1 MKFIAPT
8 KTLLRSLLFACLSI
22 SFAISAKAAL
32 IIPKAPSLQATAY
45 LLMDANSGQVL
56 VEKNPDK
63 RIPPA
68 SLTKM
73 MTSYV
78 AVHEIMMGNIQKDD
92 KVLVSVNAW
101 KRGGSRMFIREGTEV
116 SIMDLLR
123 GVIIQ
128 SGNDASVALAEHIA
142 GSEESFAGLMNQYA
156 QRFGLGNTNFINAT
170 GLPDKNHYSS
180 ARDLAVLARHIIQDH
195 PDYYGLYAEKY
206 FKYNDI
212 RQPNR
217 NKLLWR
223 NPNVDGLKTGH
234 TEEAGFCLTAS
245 AKKEGMRLIAV
256 VMGTNSTATRAVE
269 AQKLFN
275 YGFRFYETHELYK
288 AGDKLQ
294 TVDIWKGKENTL
306 DVILPEGVSLTLPRG
321 GKEKLKAKIKIDKY
335 ITAPVKEGQKLGQLS
350 IELNGE
356 VMATKKLVAKNA
368 IAKSGFFSRLW
379 DGILMFFTQIFSS

>member
-1 MKFIAPT
+1 MKFFALKKNLISTAFFICF
-8 KTLLRSLLFACLSI
+8 SL
-22 SFAISAKAAL
+22 SFAISTKAAL
-32 IIPKAPSLQATAY
+32 IIPKPPSLQATAY
-45 LLMDANSGQVL
+45 ILMDANSGQIL
-56 VEKNPDK
+56 VKKNADK

-78 AVHEIMMGNIQKDD
+78 AVHEIIMGNIEKDD

-128 SGNDASVALAEHIA
+128 SGNDASVAIAEHIA
-142 GSEESFAGLMNQYA
+142 GSEETFAGLMNQYS
-156 QRFGLGNTNFINAT
+156 QRFGLANTNFMNAT

-180 ARDLAVLARHIIQDH
+180 AKDLAVLARHIIQDH

-206 FKYNDI
+206 FKYNGI

-223 NPNVDGLKTGH
+223 NPSVDGLKTGH

-256 VMGTNSTATRAVE
+256 VMGAKSTGSRAVE

-288 AGDKLQ
+288 VGDKLQ
-294 TVDIWKGKENTL
+294 TVDIWKGKQDTL
-306 DVILPEGVSLTLPRG
+306 DVVLEEAVSLTLPRG
-321 GKEKLKAKIKIDKY
+321 AKEKLKAKIKIDKY
-335 ITAPVKEGQKLGQLS
+335 ITAPVKEGQKIGQLS

-356 VMATKKLVAKNA
+356 VMSSKDLVAKNA
-368 IAKSGFFSRLW
+368 IAESGFFSRLW
-379 DGILMFFTQIFSS
+379 DGILMFFTKIFSS